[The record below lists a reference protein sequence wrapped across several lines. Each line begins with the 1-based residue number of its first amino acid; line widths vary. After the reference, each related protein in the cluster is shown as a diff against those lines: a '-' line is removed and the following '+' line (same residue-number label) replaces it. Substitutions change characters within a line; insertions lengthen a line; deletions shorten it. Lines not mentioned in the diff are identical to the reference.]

1 MNNQQPLLLI
11 SNLKKYYP
19 VGKTLFGKPTSLVK
33 AVDDVSLTVNHGE
46 TVGLVGESGCGKSTF
61 GKCVLLLEQPTEG
74 NIRFDGDDLLS
85 LSQQALREKRKMMQP
100 VFQDPYS
107 SLNPR
112 RTIGSILEE
121 PFRIHNL
128 YSKRERRERALE
140 LLKTVGMLTEHYQR
154 FPHEFSGGQRQRI
167 AIARALTLNPSLIV
181 ADEPVSALDVSIQAQ
196 ILNLIVDLQ
205 QQFQLAL
212 LFISHDLAV
221 VRHITDRVAVMY
233 HGRIVEISPTAELY
247 ENPRHPYTRALLS
260 AIPVADPG
268 RKKTHE
274 PVAGETLSV
283 EETVVGCPFA
293 PRCEHCNDRCSKES
307 PGLVEMTSG
316 HYVSCFQLDF

>member
-1 MNNQQPLLLI
+1 MNNEQLLLSI
-11 SNLKKYYP
+11 NSLKKYYP

-33 AVDDVSLTVNHGE
+33 AVDDVSLTVRHGE
-46 TVGLVGESGCGKSTF
+46 TVGLVGESGCGKSTL

-74 NIRFDGDDLLS
+74 RIVFDGDDLLG
-85 LSQQALREKRKMMQP
+85 LSQQELREKRRMMQP

-112 RTIGSILEE
+112 RSIGSILEE

-140 LLKTVGMLTEHYQR
+140 LLKTVGMRTEHYHR
-154 FPHEFSGGQRQRI
+154 FPHEFSGGQRQRV

-233 HGRIVEISPTAELY
+233 HGRIVEIGPTAGLY

-268 RKKTHE
+268 KKKNHE

-283 EETVVGCPFA
+283 EEMVTGCPFS
-293 PRCEHCNDRCSKES
+293 PRCEKCTDLCGKES
-307 PGLVEMTSG
+307 PVLVATTNE
-316 HYVSCFQLDF
+316 HYVSCFQMDF